1 MPPDVGIVNAPEKS
15 PTLGDKRI
23 ADTVADA
30 RGFFAYAGYLL
41 PERLFR
47 TSP

>member
-1 MPPDVGIVNAPEKS
+1 MPPDIRIVNAPEKP
-15 PTLGDKRI
+15 PTHGDKRI

-30 RGFFAYAGYLL
+30 RGFFAHAVYPL

-47 TSP
+47 TLP